1 MPFDLFYMQIISVG
15 LLTLAAHYGSKVT
28 RRLGVGEVV
37 GQVLGGLLVGPVLL
51 VFFEHH
57 FPVYREAVRSLHFFT
72 FVFLALVVF
81 GIGDEFNLEQ
91 LRRTGRKTVVLTAI
105 QGLITWVLV
114 TGTFLLLGVKPVVA
128 LIVGSIG
135 IATAPAATF
144 AIMNRLNI
152 GGRMRSLLGGM
163 VVFDDLFEIVVFS
176 IMCQAAL
183 LLDASA
189 DLTWQGLLV
198 PVSEELGYALLI
210 GAGVFILVRLGTE
223 RRWLIPEGKRYD
235 VSAVPGP
242 EFLSRLISELPGPSL
257 NTFVVVT
264 GSLSLGV
271 GVALHWQLPFLIT
284 AVSAGVLISNLY
296 SREVLRSLSIQGATP
311 LFTLAFFVLI
321 GANADLEAF
330 HPENFLYI
338 GAYVA
343 ARGAGKLVGTWLGC
357 LATGQE
363 KQLRRILPR
372 LMLPQAGVAA
382 VEAFYVATVL
392 GRDGE
397 AILGIILP
405 GLIIFEIVGVLASER
420 ALLKWRAWVTG
431 VEQVADDEELI
442 RRSLEK
448 GRIAIDSVLH
458 PECLRV
464 PLQVEDQ
471 GEAIWELVHALHAAG
486 MIESPG
492 KVLGIIMERERQGG
506 VSLGNGIAIPH
517 GRLPELER
525 PAVALGI
532 LPQDQPIQ
540 WGGPADA
547 PVEIIYLVLSPTEPP
562 ELHLEVLAAITRL
575 LQNVE
580 ARILLRHAADESE
593 AMDIM
598 RKYSGS
604 SAIDG
609 QDRGTP

>member
-223 RRWLIPEGKRYD
+223 RRWLIPKGKRYD
-235 VSAVPGP
+235 VIAVPGP

-431 VEQVADDEELI
+431 VEQVADEEELI
-442 RRSLEK
+442 RRIIGK
-448 GRIAIDSVLH
+448 RRIAIDSVLH

-464 PLQVEDQ
+464 PLQVEDK
-471 GEAIWELVHALHAAG
+471 GEAIWELVHALHAVG

-492 KVLGIIMERERQGG
+492 KILGIIMERERQGG